1 MLGTRQQTWIV
12 VDIGGRW
19 IKCARYK
26 IQGSNVQEAGSQ
38 VIDIQAEGLLSAEE
52 VGVAIGRVLR
62 SAGEH
67 PLAVVLPQGAAT
79 SQVMDLPEF
88 STGGRSGAL
97 EQEILDLIGLSAERC
112 VYDSQSLKPFGGY
125 ANPQWTTV
133 AKEENLIRHISPL
146 LAQGLRV
153 EAATTGGNAL
163 VAAFQQAHP
172 EEVDACLVDI
182 GAMQTTVVRLKRG
195 EPVQMT
201 SLVNGGENW
210 VEALVVST
218 GEAFEEVETRLF
230 RENLFADPVLGP
242 VLLASVGAWRD
253 RVIRQIDEWREE
265 FGMPEDDGTGSG
277 GIYLFGGYSAIRGLA
292 AVLVQVEGVS
302 WKIPETSVE
311 APAPVWLPSYGA
323 ALMAAGTSGL
333 KASILPRSLAKMRER
348 RLGLSRMKAGV
359 LYLFLVVV
367 ITLSLAIFK
376 QQNRLEA
383 LVVANQQAKETL
395 TEIQAS
401 RELLE
406 RRDELGARIEPIVR
420 GQLNSLAS
428 LETFQRIQHVRRDFE
443 FTLIRFADLPTYFRG
458 MEAEVDLTESLG
470 STNLSGVLAP
480 GASPSPQ
487 AFVVELAVRGGQAE
501 RLQTLG
507 DIVGRLRE
515 EEYFANVDRLVGEPE
530 SGLRANGQY
539 GEGEAYALL
548 LTLAA
553 ESSPKLGGE
562 EKGAM
567 Q

>member
-1 MLGTRQQTWIV
+1 MLGNRQQTWIV

-67 PLAVVLPQGAAT
+67 PLAVVLPQGAAV
-79 SQVMDLPEF
+79 SQVMDLPEL
-88 STGGRSGAL
+88 STGDRSGAL
-97 EQEILDLIGLSAERC
+97 EKEILDLIGLSAERC
-112 VYDSQSLKPFGGY
+112 VYDSQPLKPFGGY
-125 ANPQWTTV
+125 ASPQWTTV

-163 VAAFQQAHP
+163 VAAFRQAHP
-172 EEVDACLVDI
+172 EEADACLVDI
-182 GAMQTTVVRLKRG
+182 GATQTTVVRLKRG

-210 VEALVVST
+210 AEALLEST

-230 RENLFADPVLGP
+230 RDNLFADPVLGP
-242 VLLASVGAWRD
+242 VLLAAVGAWRD

-277 GIYLFGGYSAIRGLA
+277 GIYLFGGYSGIRGLDA
-292 AVLVQVEGVS
+292 ALAQAGGAS
-302 WKIPETSVE
+302 WKIPETSGE
-311 APAPVWLPSYGA
+311 GSASVWLPAHGA

-333 KASILPRSLAKMRER
+333 KASILPGSLAKMRER
-348 RLGLSRMKAGV
+348 RLALSRLKTGV
-359 LYLFLVVV
+359 LYLFLLVV
-367 ITLSLAIFK
+367 IALALAIFK
-376 QQNRLEA
+376 QQDRLEA
-383 LVVANQQAKETL
+383 LVVANQEAKETM
-395 TEIQAS
+395 TEIQES

-420 GQLNSLAS
+420 GQLHSLAS
-428 LETFQRIQHVRRDFE
+428 LETFRRIQRVHRDFE
-443 FTLIRFADLPTYFRG
+443 FTLIRFADRPTYFWG
-458 MEAEVDLTESLG
+458 MDAEADPTESPEF
-470 STNLSGVLAP
+470 TKASGAFNP
-480 GASPSPQ
+480 GASSSPQ
-487 AFVVELAVRGGQAE
+487 AFVVELTVRGDQAE
-501 RLQTLG
+501 RLQTLSE
-507 DIVGRLRE
+507 IVGRLRE
-515 EEYFANVDRLVGEPE
+515 EKYFANVDRLVGGPEP
-530 SGLRANGQY
+530 GPAGNGQLR
-539 GEGEAYALL
+539 EDEAYALL
-548 LTLAA
+548 LTLA
-553 ESSPKLGGE
+553 EEPSPKLDGE